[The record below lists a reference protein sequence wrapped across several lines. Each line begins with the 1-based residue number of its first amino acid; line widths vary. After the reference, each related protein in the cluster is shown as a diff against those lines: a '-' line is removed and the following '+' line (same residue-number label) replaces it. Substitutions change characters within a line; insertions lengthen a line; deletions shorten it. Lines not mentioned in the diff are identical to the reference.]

1 MGFLST
7 TGNVIEAVLTRKGRE
22 KLAKGNFNITKYA
35 FSDDG
40 INYNLYN
47 ENLGADADADIL
59 SIPITQPSTNAA
71 AIKNL
76 LVTMDPGSQLLTWLA
91 VNPNSGSI
99 SPTKKSVSIYAK
111 TMNKDGAGETYDIV
125 DINNQTAWEKNIAIS
140 QSFVG
145 SEGQTNIQFSYRMN
159 ANLSESL
166 TFKFKI
172 RGKETG
178 ILSDEISL
186 VVEPYV
192 GVGTGDTNVAG
203 ETGGML

>member
-76 LVTMDPGSQLLTWLA
+76 LVTMDPGSQLLT
-91 VNPNSGSI
+91 
-99 SPTKKSVSIYAK
+99 
-111 TMNKDGAGETYDIV
+111 
-125 DINNQTAWEKNIAIS
+125 
-140 QSFVG
+140 
-145 SEGQTNIQFSYRMN
+145 
-159 ANLSESL
+159 
-166 TFKFKI
+166 
-172 RGKETG
+172 
-178 ILSDEISL
+178 
-186 VVEPYV
+186 
-192 GVGTGDTNVAG
+192 
-203 ETGGML
+203 